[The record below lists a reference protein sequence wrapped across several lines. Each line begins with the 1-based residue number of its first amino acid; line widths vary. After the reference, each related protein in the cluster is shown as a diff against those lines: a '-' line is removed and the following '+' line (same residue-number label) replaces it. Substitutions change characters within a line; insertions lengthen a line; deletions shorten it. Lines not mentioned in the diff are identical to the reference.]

1 MLPKGDRRLKS
12 NKDSADFHEIKTL
25 SREFLLFAA
34 SRNLPSF
41 VRGYHKK
48 GWRITCLAESLDLV
62 LEPLRLTWA
71 TDGFSNR
78 RCRAILDSLRSDCQ
92 FMSSL
97 FQAA

>member
-41 VRGYHKK
+41 VRGYYKK
-48 GWRITCLAESLDLV
+48 GWRITSLVDSGLAGRRV
-62 LEPLRLTWA
+62 LGRH
-71 TDGFSNR
+71 GR
-78 RCRAILDSLRSDCQ
+78 VHVSDP
-92 FMSSL
+92 SSITE
-97 FQAA
+97 